1 MLLSTFAALSL
12 LGAVAAAPAPQASP
26 KPPVSYDGRQLRFNL
41 QLNKC
46 LTARSVQAGSELG
59 V

>member
-1 MLLSTFAALSL
+1 MLLTTAALLSL
-12 LGAVAAAPAPQASP
+12 LGATAAAPAPQTSP

-46 LTARSVQAGSELG
+46 LTARKVEAGSELG

>member
-1 MLLSTFAALSL
+1 MLLNTVTLL
-12 LGAVAAAPAPQASP
+12 TILGAAIAAPAPQTSP

-41 QLNKC
+41 QLSKC
-46 LTARSVQAGSELG
+46 LTARKVEAGSELG